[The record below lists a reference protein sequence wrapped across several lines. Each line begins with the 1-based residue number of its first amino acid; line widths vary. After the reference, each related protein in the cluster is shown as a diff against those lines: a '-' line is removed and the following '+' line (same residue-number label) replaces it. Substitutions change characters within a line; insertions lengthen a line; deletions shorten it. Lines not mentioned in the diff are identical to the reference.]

1 MAGSAKDIDEI
12 ASVRAL
18 LAAEPRPVGWA
29 ARRARL
35 DAVGSAYGV
44 ADDIAFAPCALD
56 GFQGEWSLA
65 PGSDPG
71 KVLLFFHG
79 GGYCSGSLDSH
90 RSMVSEVG
98 RAAGVRTLAI
108 AYRLAP
114 EQPFP
119 AALDD
124 ALAACFFLMEQGIP
138 ARHIALGGDSA
149 GGGIALSTLSSLRAA
164 QRPLPGAA
172 WLASPWVDLTMSGAS
187 MDGKDAADPLIHR
200 AYLEEL
206 AGAYL
211 AGSSST
217 EPRASPLFADL
228 AGLPPVLVQVGS
240 DETLLD
246 DAVRVA
252 GRLGAAE
259 VAVTLEVW
267 PHMIHAWHLWAARL
281 EAGRR
286 GIRSAGAFIAGHLSR
301 AD

>member
-1 MAGSAKDIDEI
+1 METDEI
-12 ASVRAL
+12 AAVRAM

-44 ADDIAFAPCALD
+44 ADDIAFSPCLLAGLA
-56 GFQGEWSLA
+56 GEWSLA
-65 PGSDPG
+65 PGSDPA

-79 GGYCSGSLDSH
+79 GGYCSGSLESH
-90 RSMVSEVG
+90 RGMVSEVG

-124 ALAACFFLMEQGIP
+124 ALAAYGFLLEQGVP
-138 ARHIALGGDSA
+138 AASVAFGGDSA
-149 GGGIALSTLSSLRAA
+149 GGGIALSTLVSLRDAR
-164 QRPLPGAA
+164 RPLPGAA

-187 MDGKDAADPLIHR
+187 MDGKETADPLIHR
-200 AYLEEL
+200 AYLDEL
-206 AGAYL
+206 AAAYL
-211 AGSSST
+211 AGQSAT

-228 AGLPPVLVQVGS
+228 GGLPPVLVQVGS

-246 DAVRVA
+246 DAVRIA

-259 VAVTLEVW
+259 VAATLEVW

-286 GIRSAGAFIAGHLSR
+286 AVQSAGRFIAGHLSR
-301 AD
+301 